1 MISCSNQRLQ
11 SLLCGCLTFL
21 VVTSVVKAEGRVFIL
36 SLRNLQGFREAEQ
49 ACASQ
54 HARLASAEELRQA
67 VVGCFFSHCTR
78 GWLYGATV
86 GTTVC
91 NTDGSS
97 LKAVDVKTENAT
109 EKTAHLSAFCI
120 KDKVAACGDPPSFPY
135 ARLQDHS
142 GSEMGDELL
151 YMCAPGY
158 MMPSGHTSF
167 SLLCDSC
174 GEWYGTVQI
183 CVKDAAET
191 HLDYE
196 DNFEDSFEKTDHNHD
211 SHEEVFGDT
220 FENGK
225 RILQQQETRFW
236 VNIGDDHKDQLEVHN
251 SGPKVI
257 NNSRTFEGI
266 VEDIAKREDD
276 FTIHPRFAQ
285 DRDKLVQVGA
295 AEATKEPVSLLS
307 QKHMF
312 WFPSEAFQEE
322 VPPFT
327 GDSVTQATQRASGG
341 QSEES
346 KENESRE
353 RVESD
358 HHDDQDD
365 PDDHHDD
372 PDDHHDDQDD
382 PDDHHD
388 DHDDP
393 DDHHDDHDDRDDHH
407 DDRHDH
413 HDDHDDHHDDQDDPD
428 DHHDDHDDHD
438 DHHDKDDHD
447 DSHHDELDIHED
459 DNTDNPDDQDSRQE
473 EDFDDHIPD
482 RHKDDDDHDDHYDM
496 DEDDDHNPP
505 HHGTKKNDDR
515 DDLYDDHHS
524 KEDHDDERRDDDR
537 EHPDNSEEHPTS
549 DDHDDGE
556 EHYDLDEDDLHNLE
570 DRNKESYDD
579 HDSREDDTDHPHV
592 IITVGAERRL
602 NITQKEE
609 GQKTK
614 GNTWLDGYPVDLLDS
629 TKRQMRPSVVKT
641 TNTPNKG
648 DTHKQVH
655 PISLSDEDKSLTT
668 APKSDQGKVKKG
680 VSATSP
686 DRVEH
691 SNPPSYSDYL
701 DYGTQQA
708 APTHSWL
715 NDLTGHPF
723 LDHGPAPP
731 MHNLDPFPGAIEEHI
746 VENLPGEM
754 GEMEG
759 EKRQTICVG
768 EDCPPN
774 PPSST
779 SQGAKVAAI
788 IVAVCAVATAVIVGL
803 WCFRRRQQKSSIY
816 EMNGKQNQQIEMEQ
830 KV

>member
-1 MISCSNQRLQ
+1 INPNPCLSTSPAHLPLPTLNSLSLPLNDALLRL
-11 SLLCGCLTFL
+11 ST
-21 VVTSVVKAEGRVFIL
+21 GRVFIL

-109 EKTAHLSAFCI
+109 EETAHLSAFCI

-211 SHEEVFGDT
+211 SHEEVF
-220 FENGK
+220 
-225 RILQQQETRFW
+225 
-236 VNIGDDHKDQLEVHN
+236 
-251 SGPKVI
+251 
-257 NNSRTFEGI
+257 
-266 VEDIAKREDD
+266 AKREDD

-353 RVESD
+353 RVESIK
-358 HHDDQDD
+358 
-365 PDDHHDD
+365 P
-372 PDDHHDDQDD
+372 
-382 PDDHHD
+382 
-388 DHDDP
+388 
-393 DDHHDDHDDRDDHH
+393 
-407 DDRHDH
+407 
-413 HDDHDDHHDDQDDPD
+413 
-428 DHHDDHDDHD
+428 
-438 DHHDKDDHD
+438 
-447 DSHHDELDIHED
+447 
-459 DNTDNPDDQDSRQE
+459 
-473 EDFDDHIPD
+473 
-482 RHKDDDDHDDHYDM
+482 
-496 DEDDDHNPP
+496 
-505 HHGTKKNDDR
+505 
-515 DDLYDDHHS
+515 
-524 KEDHDDERRDDDR
+524 
-537 EHPDNSEEHPTS
+537 
-549 DDHDDGE
+549 
-556 EHYDLDEDDLHNLE
+556 
-570 DRNKESYDD
+570 SYDD

-609 GQKTK
+609 GHKTK

-648 DTHKQVH
+648 DTHKQVP

-731 MHNLDPFPGAIEEHI
+731 MHDLDPFPGAIEEHI